1 MRKNI
6 RLRNS
11 EVSSERI
18 LVCNNTEIWRSM
30 AYMYATLLIHGC
42 QRHVTNATT
51 TSYLCQS
58 DVIQMSFGLGSKQN
72 IGNSRVDMVTDL

>member
-1 MRKNI
+1 
-6 RLRNS
+6 
-11 EVSSERI
+11 
-18 LVCNNTEIWRSM
+18 
-30 AYMYATLLIHGC
+30 MYATLLIQGC
-42 QRHVTNATT
+42 HRHVTNATT